1 MTYQKFGFAVKSTA
15 ILVLATALVG
25 CSLLKGSGKKD
36 IGDPLKGERLPVLT
50 FEQGLEVDQSISSI
64 PVALPPSFLN
74 AEWTQSGG
82 AAGKSMQHL
91 SIGEKLSRVWS
102 TNVGEG
108 DSRTRRIVSAPIVM
122 GGRVYTMDAVAAIS
136 AVDAT
141 SGNKI
146 WTQQLKRKSDKAST
160 AFGGG
165 VSGENGKLYA
175 TTGFGVVVALD
186 AATGN
191 ELWRKDIGVPLRG
204 APAVADNRLFI
215 ITQDNTVYALS
226 TDKGEELWNQPAISE
241 NAGILGAA
249 SPAVSGDTVVV
260 GFSSGELNAL
270 RTENGRTTW
279 QDTLARTGRLT
290 ALSTLTDI
298 DASPVIDRG
307 RVFAVGH
314 GGRMVALEL
323 TTGERVWEKSIGG
336 LSTPWVAGDYVY
348 VVTSDGELVCLL
360 RRDGRVRWMTLLQ
373 RYDNPGKK
381 KGLVRWQ
388 GPVLASDRLILT
400 SSNGYIITASPY
412 TGKIISA
419 EKLGGGTY
427 LPPVIAN
434 NTLYVMTADAKLVA
448 YR

>member
-1 MTYQKFGFAVKSTA
+1 MTKYHRVFTA
-15 ILVLATALVG
+15 NVLAVLSLALTVSA
-25 CSLLKGSGKKD
+25 CSIFKSSKKD
-36 IGDPLKGERLPVLT
+36 IGDPLRGERLPVLT
-50 FEQGLEVDQSISSI
+50 FEQSLEVDQSIASI
-64 PVALPPSFLN
+64 PVALPPPFVNS
-74 AEWTQSGG
+74 EWLQPGG
-82 AAGKSMQHL
+82 TAGKSMQHL
-91 SIGEKLSRVWS
+91 SLGDKLTRVWS
-102 TNVGEG
+102 TGVGEG
-108 DSRTRRIVSAPIVM
+108 DSRNRRIVSAPVVM
-122 GGRVYTMDAVAAIS
+122 AGRIYAMDVVATIT

-141 SGNKI
+141 SGAKL
-146 WTQQLKRKSDKAST
+146 WTQALRRKGDKAST

-165 VSGENGKLYA
+165 VSGNDGKLYA
-175 TTGFGVVVALD
+175 TTGFGDVVALD

-191 ELWRKDIGVPLRG
+191 ELWRKAIGTPLRG
-204 APAVADNRLFI
+204 APAVADNRLFV

-226 TDKGEELWNQPAISE
+226 ADKGEELWNQPAISE

-249 SPAVSGDTVVV
+249 APAVSGDTVVV

-290 ALSTLTDI
+290 ALATLTDI
-298 DASPVIDRG
+298 DGSPVIDRG
-307 RVFAVGH
+307 RVFAIGH

-348 VVTSDGELVCLL
+348 VMTSDGELVCLL
-360 RRDGRVRWMTLLQ
+360 RRDGKVRWLTQLQ
-373 RYDNPGKK
+373 RYESPDSK

-400 SSNGYIITASPY
+400 SSNGYLITASPY
-412 TGKIISA
+412 TGKVISA
-419 EKLGGGTY
+419 EKLGTGTY
-427 LPPVIAN
+427 LPPVVAN
-434 NTLYVMTADAKLVA
+434 NTLYIMTQDAKLVA